1 MDYYLDICTKPD
13 AEMRQNLLLNMVYT
27 KLHKELFDRKAT
39 DIGVSFPEYRVLL
52 GGVIRLHSTQ
62 QKLQSLYE
70 SDWLGGLSGYCK
82 LIGVRRVPTDV
93 KYRTISRVQS
103 TMTESKLR
111 RLVKRGSITDDDVRE
126 YRAKMF
132 ANGLDNPY
140 LELQSIST
148 GHKHRRYLAFG
159 SLQEA
164 PTAGEFD
171 QFGLS
176 KTATIP
182 WF

>member
-1 MDYYLDICTKPD
+1 MDYYLDIRINPD
-13 AEMRQNLLLNMVYT
+13 AEMRQNCLLNMVYT
-27 KLHKELFDRKAT
+27 KLHKVLFDMKST
-39 DIGVSFPEYRVLL
+39 DIGVSFPEYDVLL
-52 GGVIRLHSTQ
+52 GGVMRLHGIQ
-62 QKLQSLYE
+62 QRLQGFKE
-70 SDWLGGLSGYCK
+70 SNWLGSLVGYCE
-82 LIGVRRVPTDV
+82 VAEARAVPVDA
-93 KYRTISRVQS
+93 KYRIISRVQP

-111 RLVKRGSITDDDVRE
+111 RLIKRGLVHDDEIRR

-132 ANGLDNPY
+132 ATGLDNPY

-148 GHKHRRYLAFG
+148 GHKYRRYLAFG
-159 SLQEA
+159 DLQESA
-164 PTAGEFD
+164 AKGEFD